1 MHPLIPLESI
11 YIAIKRKSTFQ
22 KFALECEWEIYQRG
36 TPAFGRGVG
45 YKTVENLILGF
56 SYLFLDLGSTMVA
69 DFTRP
74 ETVY

>member
-1 MHPLIPLESI
+1 M
-11 YIAIKRKSTFQ
+11 YTVIKRKSTFQ
-22 KFALECEWEIYQRG
+22 KIALECEWEIYFIP
-36 TPAFGRGVG
+36 TPASGRGVG